1 MRVAFSRGG
10 AKTRGW
16 FHVVF
21 CVRLDEHHDLVGR
34 DSGPEAKPGLSR
46 PGSTDWRPFPDRNFG
61 LDPFSMLG
69 WRRQRGWSISRHMRL
84 MIVIAALVSAC
95 IPAERDW
102 NAVAQ
107 QAEAIRTYCEKQFL
121 SGVLGS
127 ELATEQCA
135 NPAIR
140 SLYAGAEFR
149 DIDILDAYLAK
160 REALAAQLDRKAI
173 SPEDEMVLISN
184 AKTEAYS
191 AIQQRA
197 NARAVAPAAVMS
209 TMPLTSRP

>member
-1 MRVAFSRGG
+1 
-10 AKTRGW
+10 
-16 FHVVF
+16 
-21 CVRLDEHHDLVGR
+21 
-34 DSGPEAKPGLSR
+34 
-46 PGSTDWRPFPDRNFG
+46 
-61 LDPFSMLG
+61 
-69 WRRQRGWSISRHMRL
+69 MRL